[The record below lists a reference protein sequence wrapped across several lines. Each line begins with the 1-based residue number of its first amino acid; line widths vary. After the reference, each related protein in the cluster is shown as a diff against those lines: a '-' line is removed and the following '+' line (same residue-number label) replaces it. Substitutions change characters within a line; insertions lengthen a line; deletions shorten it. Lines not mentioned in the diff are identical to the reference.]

1 MGRKKIYTDEELRAK
16 RKEYHANYY
25 KMNKEK
31 LADYKKEYYENKK
44 DEFAMRYKMSKA
56 KATPLTLD
64 GHSFMSPSALHR
76 ALVCPAS
83 VTMCKDLPEE
93 TSVYAEEGTAF
104 HALLEY
110 DNTFYESMNEQSY
123 IELAKKLLEN
133 KHFSDSVIQE
143 LGENWY
149 KTTKFLSEVRK
160 GITDRGFEIEE
171 YKEVKMPMYYN
182 ENDSGTMDLGWLCRD
197 PKTDKYLVVALDYKY
212 GRGVDVSVEN
222 NPQLI
227 SYALSFINY
236 VQKKCKSVDV
246 VAVQTIIYQPRL
258 EPSAKR
264 KGYKISELLEQ
275 AKFINDGVEVV
286 YDVYNNN
293 KDLYEYSHV
302 SDEGCKF
309 CKAKSICKK
318 YNEEM
323 TVLLGDI
330 VEDVST
336 KSVSKMVLTDDEIKK
351 LLEFEKFVLPKIEE
365 YIKVIKSS
373 VEQRMIAGEN
383 IEGLKLVSST
393 TRIKWI
399 DDKDKIINTLQ
410 EVGIDAVD
418 HAVSIKP
425 IGAIKKLIKTNKLE
439 DNILKDLTV
448 LPEGKPQVV
457 LDTDN
462 REALSIN
469 LLGDL

>member
-1 MGRKKIYTDEELRAK
+1 MGRKKIYTDEEIKQK
-16 RKEYHANYY
+16 RKEYLANYY
-25 KMNKEK
+25 KKNKEI
-31 LADYKKEYYENKK
+31 LTEYKKEYYEKTKEDYNR
-44 DEFAMRYKMSKA
+44 RYIMSKA
-56 KATPLTLD
+56 KKPLVLD
-64 GHSFMSPSALHR
+64 GHSFMSPSALYR
-76 ALVCPAS
+76 ALICPAS

-110 DNTFYESMNEQSY
+110 DNNFYETMNEQSY
-123 IELAKKLLEN
+123 TKVAKKLLEN
-133 KHFSDSVIQE
+133 KHFTDSVLQE

-149 KTTKFLSEVRK
+149 KTTKFLSEVK
-160 GITDRGFEIEE
+160 KSITDRGFEIEE

-212 GRGVDVSVEN
+212 GKGVDVSVEN

-236 VQKKCKSVDV
+236 VQKSCKPVDV

-286 YDVYNNN
+286 YDIYNNN

-330 VEDVST
+330 VEDVAT
-336 KSVSKMVLTDDEIKK
+336 KSVSNMVLTDEDIVK
-351 LLEFEKFVLPKIEE
+351 LLEFEKNVLPKIEE

-373 VEQRMIAGEN
+373 VEQRLIAGDTVQ
-383 IEGLKLVSST
+383 GLKLVQSA
-393 TRIKWI
+393 TRTKWI

-425 IGAIKKLIKTNKLE
+425 IGVIKKLIKTNKLE
-439 DNILKDLTV
+439 DTILKDLTV
-448 LPEGKPQVV
+448 LPEGKLQVV
-457 LDTDN
+457 LNTDN